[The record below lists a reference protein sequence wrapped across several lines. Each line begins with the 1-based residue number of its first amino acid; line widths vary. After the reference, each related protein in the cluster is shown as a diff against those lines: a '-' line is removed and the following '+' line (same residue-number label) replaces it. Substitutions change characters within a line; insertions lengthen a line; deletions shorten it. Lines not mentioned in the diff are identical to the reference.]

1 MRSGDEGRDADEG
14 RDVVE
19 VRDCSRG
26 RCRASPA
33 AAVRV
38 RGRAGRV
45 AASCPGRR
53 GVSDVDRRGA
63 VARSVR
69 GFDAVRRGAAVV
81 VDFVAASCP
90 GRRRGASDVDRRGVS
105 GADRRGAVARSVR
118 GFDAVRRGAAVVD
131 SVVAFVAAD
140 FAAVGFVADERLR
153 GARSRPAV
161 ADAVGLFAVP
171 DDGAARRGRS
181 VVLVE
186 LPRSAA
192 LVAVRPGL
200 PDAVR
205 PPLSPRAPMRKA
217 YPSCGPGKPADRG
230 ECTRAECAQRRY
242 RTQR

>member
-1 MRSGDEGRDADEG
+1 M
-14 RDVVE
+14 
-19 VRDCSRG
+19 
-26 RCRASPA
+26 
-33 AAVRV
+33 
-38 RGRAGRV
+38 
-45 AASCPGRR
+45 
-53 GVSDVDRRGA
+53 
-63 VARSVR
+63 
-69 GFDAVRRGAAVV
+69 
-81 VDFVAASCP
+81 
-90 GRRRGASDVDRRGVS
+90 
-105 GADRRGAVARSVR
+105 
-118 GFDAVRRGAAVVD
+118 VD
-131 SVVAFVAAD
+131 SVAADFVAAD

-161 ADAVGLFAVP
+161 ADAVGLFAVS

-205 PPLSPRAPMRKA
+205 PPLSPRAPMQKA